1 MSYVAVGDGYK
12 KGNVVDGKI
21 YIDNIYL
28 YFEQVGKEGMLI
40 FAVCCTMLSIGS
52 FNVFGVIVT

>member
-1 MSYVAVGDGYK
+1 MSYVAVGEGYK

-28 YFEQVGKEGMLI
+28 YFEQVGKEGKNIYKLI
-40 FAVCCTMLSIGS
+40 INWL
-52 FNVFGVIVT
+52 NQ